1 MFKWVRT
8 KHPLGQRTKVVHSLP
23 PDVFL
28 CQEPRKLLGRH
39 RGLLNEIRRTV
50 GIPDTHYRALYHPLF
65 HQFAAWSQEFPASEA
80 HHHCAPGGALQHGI
94 EVALHAVK
102 RRRKLLLPG
111 GATAEQ
117 LAARQ
122 DVWTYAVVSAALLHD
137 FGKPVADIQI
147 LMLDTDGKDMGA
159 WQPWRGNLIE
169 QGCHA
174 YRLSYRRQRNY
185 RLHERLPAFFISR
198 VMPQIGLEWLSEER
212 EAFSLWS
219 AMMVGDWENA
229 GIIGEI
235 VSHADAQSVAA
246 ILAGDQQQTPGARQ
260 RPLHERLLTGLRYL
274 LDQEELPLNTRGAAG
289 WIHGDSVWLVSK
301 RTLDALREHLER
313 EGHAGIPQRNDRLM
327 DALQQSGSLIP
338 CNDKAIWRAQV
349 FAESW
354 PQANT
359 LTVLRFPIGKIW
371 SDPTTA
377 PVPFQGTVTPEGE
390 TDVATAAISEDS
402 QPGPAIPDGRI
413 DQQKTASRQL
423 VEESPDDIDIF
434 SEPTSP
440 APKPAPASTESTEE
454 ELPPLA
460 ESGQRF
466 LAWLRQNLKSGLLET
481 NTASGRI
488 HRVPEGLL
496 LISPGIFKDYRD
508 PHPDATWQH
517 VQRRFARLKLHEKMN
532 DGTNIHVYQVVGEK
546 SRKRGMVKGFLI
558 PEASLQDVFPDLSL
572 PPPNSYLQRK
582 RSNNNEGKHIRE

>member
-1 MFKWVRT
+1 MLSKLNWT
-8 KHPLGQRTKVVHSLP
+8 KHHTKRTCSLP

-28 CQEPRKLLGRH
+28 CQQPVKLLGHH
-39 RGLLNEIRRTV
+39 RSLLNEIRRNV
-50 GIPDTHYRALYHPLF
+50 GIPDIHYRALYHPMF
-65 HQFAAWSQEFPASEA
+65 HQFAAWSQELPASEA

-137 FGKPVADIQI
+137 FGKPVADIRV
-147 LMLDTDGKDMGA
+147 LMLDADGKNMGT
-159 WQPWRGNLIE
+159 WLPWRGNLIE

-185 RLHERLPAFFISR
+185 RLHERLPAFFISK
-198 VMPQIGLEWLSEER
+198 VVPQIGLEWLSDER
-212 EAFSLWS
+212 EAFTLWS
-219 AMMVGDWENA
+219 ALMAGDWENA

-246 ILAGDQQQTPGARQ
+246 VLAGDQQQTPGARQ

-274 LDQEELPLNTRGAAG
+274 LDQEALPLNARGAAG

-313 EGHAGIPQRNDRLM
+313 EGHADIPQRNDRLM

-338 CNDKAIWRAQV
+338 CDDKAIWKAQV
-349 FAESW
+349 FAKSW

-359 LTVLRFPIGKIW
+359 LTVLRFPVGKIW
-371 SDPTTA
+371 SDPTAA
-377 PVPFQGTVTPEGE
+377 PAPFQGTVTPEGE
-390 TDVATAAISEDS
+390 TEADTAAISSDNS
-402 QPGPAIPDGRI
+402 QPGPAIPNGRPK
-413 DQQKTASRQL
+413 QQERAYRQS
-423 VEESPDDIDIF
+423 VEDSPESVDVF
-434 SEPTSP
+434 SEPAASTP
-440 APKPAPASTESTEE
+440 EPAPASTESTEAE
-454 ELPPLA
+454 QPPLA

-466 LAWLRQNLKSGLLET
+466 LAWLRQNLESGLLET

-517 VQRRFARLKLHEKMN
+517 VQRRFARLKVHEKMT

-546 SRKRGMVKGFLI
+546 SRKRGVVKGFLI

-572 PPPNSYLQRK
+572 PPPNAYLQRK
-582 RSNNNEGKHIRE
+582 H

>member
-1 MFKWVRT
+1 MIRWVGT
-8 KHPLGQRTKVVHSLP
+8 KPAFLTRHANTGRSLP
-23 PDVFL
+23 PDAFL

-65 HQFAAWSQEFPASEA
+65 DQFAAWSQEFPASEA

-117 LAARQ
+117 LAAKQ

-137 FGKPVADIQI
+137 FGKPVGDIQV
-147 LMLDTDGKDMGA
+147 LMIDADGRDMGE
-159 WQPWRGNLIE
+159 WQPWRGDLII

-174 YRLSYRRQRNY
+174 YRLRYRRERDY
-185 RLHERLPAFFISR
+185 RLHERLPAFFVSGI
-198 VMPQIGLEWLSEER
+198 MPRLGLEWLSEDR
-212 EAFSLWS
+212 GAFSQWT
-219 AMMVGDWENA
+219 AMLAGDWENA

-246 ILAGDQQQTPGARQ
+246 ILAGAQQQTPGARQ

-274 LDQEELPLNTRGAAG
+274 LDQKELPLNTRGAAG
-289 WIHGDSVWLVSK
+289 WVQGDSVWLVSK

-338 CNDKAIWRAQV
+338 CEDKAIWKVQV
-349 FAESW
+349 FTESW

-359 LTVLRFPIGKIW
+359 LTVLRFPAGKIW
-371 SDPTTA
+371 ADPTAA
-377 PVPFQGTVTPEGE
+377 PAPFQGTVTPESE
-390 TDVATAAISEDS
+390 TEAATTAISEET
-402 QPGPAIPDGRI
+402 QPESGQAIE
-413 DQQKTASRQL
+413 SS
-423 VEESPDDIDIF
+423 VERPKESTESSTTGADIF
-434 SEPTSP
+434 SEPDV
-440 APKPAPASTESTEE
+440 PASVPTHTTTENTVTTE
-454 ELPPLA
+454 ELPPMP

-466 LAWLRQNLKSGLLET
+466 VAWLRQNLQSGLLEM

-496 LISPGIFKDYRD
+496 LISPGVFKDYRD
-508 PHPDATWQH
+508 PHPEVNWQH
-517 VQRRFARLKLHEKMN
+517 VQRRFARLKLHKKMP
-532 DGTNIHVYQVVGEK
+532 DGTNIHVYQVIGEK

-558 PEASLQDVFPDLSL
+558 PESHLADVFPGIDL
-572 PPPNSYLQRK
+572 PPPNPHLQRK
-582 RSNNNEGKHIRE
+582 TAA